1 MIRYMIGKTKCPKDG
16 AQISEKNVMHV
27 ASELWTLN
35 SEIITAVPFFSSRN
49 RPHNHGPFN
58 FGVTVFRN

>member
-27 ASELWTLN
+27 ASEL
-35 SEIITAVPFFSSRN
+35 
-49 RPHNHGPFN
+49 
-58 FGVTVFRN
+58 